1 MTSHRINGAR
11 VKAAARAH
19 ALKQLRHFG
28 VSFYDGAGSTTFTG
42 ETAFASWKDGGANG
56 ALQSFR
62 INYPALPD
70 NAMLSRREADLIA
83 AYTLHELGHVA
94 HTDNSVTRGEQAV
107 VFKLWNGIEDA
118 RIEHAVIASGK
129 ARGARS
135 MFKKLMSKYTSTH
148 LGDQFNPTSINSA
161 PFTLALVCRAAYGDG
176 NGFAKSL
183 LARIPEPYR
192 SWYAAAAAGVIEL
205 PLDRSG
211 SRGALSL
218 ARAFLEAWLSEF
230 PDALARPEQTPD
242 DARVNPK
249 PSSGDSDDSDSDEQ
263 LSDVGGFGDSDGD
276 ESEDE
281 GDAPYGDGSASD
293 DDLDD
298 DEDDDFEPVA
308 GDRWDDD
315 AHDRDDGTDGVSR
328 DQLEQD
334 AADATEAAPE
344 SDDSLFD
351 SAGDDADDGDGGSAG
366 GDGGD
371 SSFEPVENDSFDE
384 ERCLAPEPN
393 VDDVFKNARG
403 RTKAPIDLPD
413 SVSPARSDMSKWQN
427 LVGKDETSIKRSFK
441 RLKKGSLP
449 ALKAQLYRI
458 LKAPEICGWD
468 SGALGGRFD
477 GKRAPRMFSGSEQVF
492 KRRWLS
498 EGIDTAVSIVID
510 MSGSMGGSAINAA
523 VDLAFTIADA
533 CEGARADVEVLGF
546 KSNGYYGRSSG
557 GYGLDGSYSSGEYNS
572 TATLVVAKRF
582 NQKLAKVA
590 HHFGFMKKVTGGGTP
605 DYTAVKGVCEQLSQL
620 PHQRKVVI
628 VITDGLGEDFGSY
641 YDEVRNRVV
650 TDYHMRKLSDASQQ
664 LFGCDVIGFGIHCS
678 AAQFATAYP
687 IGTPVDLGSL
697 GKSTLKGVI
706 KQLELR
712 DTRRV
717 A

>member
-28 VSFYDGAGSTTFTG
+28 VSFHDGAGSTTFKG
-42 ETAFASWKDGGANG
+42 ETAFASWTAGGLNG

-70 NAMLSRREADLIA
+70 NAMLLRREADLIA

-94 HTDNSVTRGEQAV
+94 HPDNSAPRGEQVV

-148 LGDQFNPTSINSA
+148 LGDQFNPASINSA
-161 PFTLALVCRAAYGDG
+161 PFALALVCRAAYGDG

-183 LARIPEPYR
+183 LARIPEPYK

-211 SRGALSL
+211 TRGALSL

-249 PSSGDSDDSDSDEQ
+249 PSSGDSDDSDEQ
-263 LSDVGGFGDSDGD
+263 LSDFGDDESGDDGD
-276 ESEDE
+276 S
-281 GDAPYGDGSASD
+281 PYGDGSASD
-293 DDLDD
+293 DDLD

-315 AHDRDDGTDGVSR
+315 AHDRDDDTDGVSR

-344 SDDSLFD
+344 ADDSLFD
-351 SAGDDADDGDGGSAG
+351 SAGDDADDGDGDGSSAG
-366 GDGGD
+366 GDGD
-371 SSFEPVENDSFDE
+371 SSFEPVEDDCFDE

-413 SVSPARSDMSKWQN
+413 SVSPARSDMSRWTN

-458 LKAPEICGWD
+458 LKAPEVCGWD

-477 GKRAPRMFSGSEQVF
+477 GKRAPRMFAGSEQVF

-510 MSGSMGGSAINAA
+510 MSGSMGGGSINAA

-533 CEGARADVEVLGF
+533 CESARADVEVLGF
-546 KSNGYYGRSSG
+546 RSNGFYGLNSG
-557 GYGLDGSYSSGEYNS
+557 GYGLDGSYTSGEYNS

-628 VITDGLGEDFGSY
+628 VITDGLGESAGVY
-641 YDEVRNRVV
+641 YNEARDRLV

-664 LFGCDVIGFGIHCS
+664 LFGCDVIGFGIYCS
-678 AAQFATAYP
+678 ADKFASAYP
-687 IGTPVDLGSL
+687 IGTPVDLNSL

>member
-11 VKAAARAH
+11 VKAAARTH

-28 VSFYDGAGSTTFTG
+28 VPFLESAGSTTFTG
-42 ETAFASWKDGGANG
+42 EIAFASWDRFTDGS
-56 ALQSFR
+56 LKSFR
-62 INYPALPD
+62 INYPARPD

-94 HTDNSVTRGEQAV
+94 HTDNSVPRGVEV
-107 VFKLWNGIEDA
+107 VVRQLWNGIEDA
-118 RIEHAVIASGK
+118 RIEHAVIQSGK

-135 MFKKLMSKYTSTH
+135 MFKKLMSKYTTTH
-148 LGDQFNPTSINSA
+148 MGDQFNPTSINSA

-183 LARIPEPYR
+183 LARIPAPYQA
-192 SWYAAAAAGVIEL
+192 WYAAAAAGVVEL

-211 SRGALSL
+211 TGGALHL
-218 ARAFLEAWLSEF
+218 AREFLEAWLSEF
-230 PDALARPEQTPD
+230 PDALAQPEQTPD
-242 DARVNPK
+242 DDRVNPK
-249 PSSGDSDDSDSDEQ
+249 PSSGNSDDSGEQ
-263 LSDVGGFGDSDGD
+263 LSDFGDPDDD
-276 ESEDE
+276 ESED
-281 GDAPYGDGSASD
+281 GGNAPYDD
-293 DDLDD
+293 DDLD
-298 DEDDDFEPVA
+298 DEDDDFKPVA
-308 GDRWDDD
+308 GDRWGDD
-315 AHDRDDGTDGVSR
+315 AQDRDDDTGGVSR

-344 SDDSLFD
+344 SDDSLFG
-351 SAGDDADDGDGGSAG
+351 SAGDDADDGDDGSAG
-366 GDGGD
+366 GSGG
-371 SSFEPVENDSFDE
+371 SSFEPVENDRFDE
-384 ERCLAPEPN
+384 ERCVAPEPN

-403 RTKAPIDLPD
+403 RTKAPIDLPG
-413 SVSPARSDMSKWQN
+413 SVSPARSDMSKWAN

-441 RLKKGSLP
+441 RLRKGSLP

-477 GKRAPRMFSGSEQVF
+477 GKRAPRMFAGSEQVF

-510 MSGSMGGSAINAA
+510 LSGSMGGSAISSA

-546 KSNGYYGRSSG
+546 KSNGYYGRNNG
-557 GYGLDGSYSSGEYNS
+557 GYGLDGSYTTGEYNS

-628 VITDGLGEDFGSY
+628 VITDGLGEDAGSY
-641 YDEVRNRVV
+641 YDEARNRVV
-650 TDYHMRKLSDASQQ
+650 TDYHIRKLSDASQQ

-678 AAQFATAYP
+678 AAQFANAYP
-687 IGTPVDLGSL
+687 IGTPVDLDSL